1 MAENMIAT
9 VRLLVVSREPQILR
23 SLWSIGEA
31 NSWQLETALSGWDAM
46 ERVQSGLSPD
56 LLLLDLPRGDGDSLH
71 ILRWLRRLR
80 PELRVLVLC
89 HPEDGGRKKEAT
101 RLGAEDVLV
110 RPFTD
115 EQLERLL
122 DINYYMDMCWF
133 DWRLWQW
140 NRSPLWLTC
149 QSIKI

>member
-1 MAENMIAT
+1 M
-9 VRLLVVSREPQILR
+9 R
-23 SLWSIGEA
+23 SLWSIGET
-31 NSWQLETALSGWDAM
+31 NSWQLETAPSGWDAM
-46 ERVQSGLSPD
+46 ERVQSGAAPD

-89 HPEDGGRKKEAT
+89 HSEDGGRKKEAT

-115 EQLERLL
+115 EQLERLIRKHL
-122 DINYYMDMCWF
+122 SEPENGAD
-133 DWRLWQW
+133 R
-140 NRSPLWLTC
+140 NR
-149 QSIKI
+149 QRRY